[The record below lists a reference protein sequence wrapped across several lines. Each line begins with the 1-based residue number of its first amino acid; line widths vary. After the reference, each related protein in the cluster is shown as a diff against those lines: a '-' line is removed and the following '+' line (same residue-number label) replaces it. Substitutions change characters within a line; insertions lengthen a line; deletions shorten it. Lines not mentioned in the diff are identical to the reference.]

1 MFIPITPHKALH
13 NLQGA
18 NPAQDG
24 NHANLGI
31 LSVETRDPTVSDG
44 ERMSSVWVNS
54 VTGNIFIPTHIE
66 SGASLWIDI
75 SQGASGGLPPSDI
88 SKPSLVS
95 PSAGVVSPKST
106 LVGSPY
112 EATTSK
118 LLFAEFQVSEYV
130 DFHVSETF
138 VSTVV
143 RTSVVLNSTSGTLY
157 VRVRYV
163 SDMHAASE
171 WSDVLVVELASILPT
186 LEIPEVTGEFPSVYI
201 PFNQVG
207 FETLGAL
214 VVTEVQISSSNL
226 FENPYSQRVSAQES
240 AFLKV
245 LTPLTGGEWFI
256 RGRSWASTGP
266 TDWSATQTFE
276 VGLPSTKVLPPVGK
290 ISTLETLRSL
300 PFESFQ
306 GSQHLASRWRIST
319 LENMTGIMYDSGW
332 NTHVLEAMEVPTGL
346 LMGST
351 VYFVDCQHKSTLSE
365 HTRSVSQ
372 RVETGATLY
381 ADIKLK
387 TFWISASAGGE
398 DPTHIP
404 LSLLG
409 GSKVLVGVSANY
421 GDSSKT
427 SHALVI
433 SEDFGV
439 LKTLRNT
446 SVHSSVDYPS
456 SDIGVYSVNGDFE
469 NCWSFPYHRHILR
482 QGIYKEGYSIIAS
495 QYEGQLQVHL
505 LNSTEIASKILL
517 PEGSPSSASVSHQA
531 GLFPYD
537 DGFLW
542 LHTTLPTDT
551 ISFSGR
557 IFSTLTGFTNS
568 PQGYTPTTVFSF
580 QLGFNLSHF
589 GVNMVH
595 GDNGFLYIAACENPE
610 TELRDSGYSTLGFYI
625 MKIEIASGDIL
636 WIRRAGSQTTGS
648 MVVSGITTS
657 DSEVILTII
666 SGSSLADA
674 QATGQTPTIRVLKLD
689 KITGA
694 LNRNVLLRRTQEFD
708 ANINNFGLVRVGDY
722 VWFKCVEPSFH
733 VARFHISLD
742 PVNYQQDGNTL
753 QIYDLD
759 PNEYPL
765 YWETI
770 PTSEVTVHMDL
781 EAPTITGPHASG
793 LDGLVM
799 QGFSGGISSREQDKI
814 KSFVVAN

>member
-1 MFIPITPHKALH
+1 
-13 NLQGA
+13 
-18 NPAQDG
+18 
-24 NHANLGI
+24 
-31 LSVETRDPTVSDG
+31 
-44 ERMSSVWVNS
+44 
-54 VTGNIFIPTHIE
+54 
-66 SGASLWIDI
+66 
-75 SQGASGGLPPSDI
+75 
-88 SKPSLVS
+88 
-95 PSAGVVSPKST
+95 
-106 LVGSPY
+106 
-112 EATTSK
+112 
-118 LLFAEFQVSEYV
+118 
-130 DFHVSETF
+130 
-138 VSTVV
+138 
-143 RTSVVLNSTSGTLY
+143 
-157 VRVRYV
+157 
-163 SDMHAASE
+163 MHAASE
-171 WSDVLVVELASILPT
+171 WSDVLVLELASIIPT

-214 VVTEVQISSSNL
+214 VSTEVQISSSNL
-226 FENPYSQRVSAQES
+226 FENPYSQRVSAHES
-240 AFLKV
+240 TFLKV
-245 LTPLTGGEWFI
+245 LTPLTVGEWFI
-256 RGRSWASTGP
+256 RGRSWASIGP

-276 VGLPSTKVLPPVGK
+276 VGLPHTKVLPPVGK
-290 ISTLETLRSL
+290 ISPLETLRSL

-319 LENMTGIMYDSGW
+319 LENMTGILYDSGW
-332 NTHVLEAMEVPTGL
+332 NTHALEAMEVPAGL

-351 VYFVDCQHKSTLSE
+351 IYFVDCQHKSTLSE

-372 RVETGATLY
+372 RVETGATRY

-387 TFWISASAGGE
+387 NFWTSALSSGE

-404 LSLLG
+404 LSILG
-409 GSKVLVGVSANY
+409 GSKVLVGVSADH
-421 GDSSKT
+421 GGSSKT
-427 SHALVI
+427 SHALII

-439 LKTLRNT
+439 LKTLSNT
-446 SVHSSVDYPS
+446 SVHSSVAQPS

-469 NCWSFPYHRHILR
+469 NCWGVPYQHTLLR
-482 QGIYKEGYSIIAS
+482 QGIYKDGYSIVAS
-495 QYEGQLQVHL
+495 QYEGQLQVYL

-517 PEGSPSSASVSHQA
+517 PEGFPSSGSFQYQT

-542 LHTTLPTDT
+542 LHNTPRTDT
-551 ISFSGR
+551 LSFSGR

-568 PQGYTPTTVFSF
+568 PQGYTPTAVFSF

-595 GDNGFLYIAACENPE
+595 GDNGFLYIAAHENPDIE
-610 TELRDSGYSTLGFYI
+610 IRGGGHSELGFYI

-636 WIRRAGSQTTGS
+636 WIRRAGSQTTGG

-666 SGSSLADA
+666 SSLVDA
-674 QATGQTPTIRVLKLD
+674 QATAQTPTIRVLKLD

-694 LNRNVLLRRTQEFD
+694 LNRNVLLRRTHESD
-708 ANINNFGLVRVGDY
+708 SNINNFGLVRVGDY

-733 VARFHISLD
+733 VARFHVSLD
-742 PVNYQQDGNTL
+742 PVNYQQGDNTL
-753 QIYDLD
+753 QISDLD

-793 LDGLVM
+793 FDGLVM